1 MIFLLF
7 YSLIPFLKKLIEF
20 IVLFLY
26 MYSGLKFFFLLH
38 MFFNIIY
45 SILVALGLRCG
56 TGFLAAVASLTVE
69 RGLKACR
76 LGCGG
81 LSYCGARAE
90 GLQAR
95 LRWPLLLWSAG
106 SRPAGSAAV
115 ASLTV
120 ERSCTQ
126 AYWPCSMWDVPGP
139 GIEPLHWQVD
149 FFTTAP
155 LGKSLIPFLT
165 IWLVV

>member
-56 TGFLAAVASLTVE
+56 TGFLTAVASLTVE
-69 RGLKACR
+69 RVLKASR

-81 LSYCGARAE
+81 LSYCGARAQ

-95 LRWPLLLWSAG
+95 LRWPLSLWSAVAHRLVG
-106 SRPAGSAAV
+106 PAACGTFLDQGLNPCIGRWI
-115 ASLTV
+115 SL
-120 ERSCTQ
+120 
-126 AYWPCSMWDVPGP
+126 
-139 GIEPLHWQVD
+139 PLHHWGS
-149 FFTTAP
+149 P
-155 LGKSLIPFLT
+155 LFLS
-165 IWLVV
+165 